1 MFRTEQQNASY
12 SDNILSHGRVP
23 VSDQSNLERY
33 VLHIRLPMGESIREV
48 EEYQVQLLNVSVLEL
63 LTLQCQTAYVCA
75 AHCDLKV
82 SVRMVT
88 GHRETAETKDGF
100 ENLRLA

>member
-1 MFRTEQQNASY
+1 VFRTEQQNASY

-63 LTLQCQTAYVCA
+63 LTKYRWRGRAR
-75 AHCDLKV
+75 D
-82 SVRMVT
+82 
-88 GHRETAETKDGF
+88 AEESPF
-100 ENLRLA
+100 VLIVV